1 MLAYTDLAHLW
12 VKIPLNNANLVPQW
26 MKKSYVSLLIS
37 VLKPKEEA
45 NHVGNL
51 NVLMVLYANSGIDDL
66 IRCYAIKLIRNVR
79 GYLVVRTIL

>member
-1 MLAYTDLAHLW
+1 ME
-12 VKIPLNNANLVPQW
+12 
-26 MKKSYVSLLIS
+26 
-37 VLKPKEEA
+37 PKEEA
-45 NHVGNL
+45 NHLGNL

>member
-1 MLAYTDLAHLW
+1 ME
-12 VKIPLNNANLVPQW
+12 
-26 MKKSYVSLLIS
+26 
-37 VLKPKEEA
+37 PKEEA